1 MIVLNLYFDANKV
14 GRARWSDLTNKC
26 QLCNFY
32 EIIPG
37 KYIMQYYG
45 GGRDGGEVKKK
56 KWRFRGEEW
65 KRGKETRRKLQEK
78 LSKCQNIP
86 LDSPVIQIL
95 LCFLIIDLFWWFGIW
110 WILNIRSLIFILCW
124 WSILV
129 HCPEIL
135 YLAWYNIQC
144 PVQHFLI

>member
-78 LSKCQNIP
+78 LSKCTIYTPRFSCNTNFVMF
-86 LDSPVIQIL
+86 LNNSSIL
-95 LCFLIIDLFWWFGIW
+95 LVWNLMDIEYTIFNLYSMLVINFSALSG
-110 WILNIRSLIFILCW
+110 NSLSGVI
-124 WSILV
+124 
-129 HCPEIL
+129 
-135 YLAWYNIQC
+135 
-144 PVQHFLI
+144 